1 MANQEEFLRQIKAIY
16 EAHTNIKTE
25 KLDKILTRDLFWNLK
40 KCKKYGIIDE
50 VC

>member
-1 MANQEEFLRQIKAIY
+1 MTNQDEFMRQIKAIY
-16 EAHTNIKTE
+16 EKHTTINTD
-25 KLDKILTRDLFWNLK
+25 KLDKILSRDLFWNVK